1 MLLTGVDLGGDYQRG
16 TATVHGVDLLFTV
29 DGIIVRGPEP
39 GAERLVAWSGLDS
52 ASARARARQAD
63 GSTAMVLVLQS
74 GSETVRFFLPADRV
88 TAGQAAYLDHAL
100 PFWLARYG
108 GTSGPEA
115 GSSDAAVPD
124 AANADAAVSDAD
136 SADAAVSDAAG
147 PPSNDIPEGSTT
159 PQQPSTPQAPP
170 SPVVPSPSAPVPPT
184 VPVPPAGWVTP
195 PVGPVP
201 PTTPVP
207 PGGWVTPP
215 TVPGPPTT
223 PVAPAA
229 WATPAGSVPPAA
241 PLPTASGPGAPAMQP
256 IESGPEPTNPRRFMR
271 RRTLFVAIGTLVAV
285 VIAGA
290 VYLAT
295 NNSGTAS
302 VSPTTTP
309 RTAPPSADQQL
320 VNSINLRL
328 TDLPAGWTRV
338 PPIGS
343 ALTPAQKRSQA
354 QAVDQFAGCLGMP
367 QTFIG
372 GLFGTLAQKDQS
384 AAGDSPT
391 FAGAA
396 TATTIAQSHTTVV
409 KTATDATADAVP
421 FTKSNFTSCFSQ
433 FQNAS
438 ASAQV
443 SGGTAQTATATLFP
457 PPTGV
462 GAYGFVTTSTLPGH
476 GSVVTEIIFMIGG
489 RSETGLTLQATGTS
503 IAPDVVNS
511 AYSAMVQRI
520 AAAGKT

>member
-1 MLLTGVDLGGDYQRG
+1 
-16 TATVHGVDLLFTV
+16 
-29 DGIIVRGPEP
+29 
-39 GAERLVAWSGLDS
+39 
-52 ASARARARQAD
+52 
-63 GSTAMVLVLQS
+63 
-74 GSETVRFFLPADRV
+74 
-88 TAGQAAYLDHAL
+88 
-100 PFWLARYG
+100 
-108 GTSGPEA
+108 
-115 GSSDAAVPD
+115 
-124 AANADAAVSDAD
+124 
-136 SADAAVSDAAG
+136 
-147 PPSNDIPEGSTT
+147 
-159 PQQPSTPQAPP
+159 
-170 SPVVPSPSAPVPPT
+170 
-184 VPVPPAGWVTP
+184 
-195 PVGPVP
+195 
-201 PTTPVP
+201 
-207 PGGWVTPP
+207 
-215 TVPGPPTT
+215 
-223 PVAPAA
+223 
-229 WATPAGSVPPAA
+229 
-241 PLPTASGPGAPAMQP
+241 MQP
-256 IESGPEPTNPRRFMR
+256 IESGTQPTNPRRFMR

-295 NNSGTAS
+295 NNSGNAS

-320 VNSINLRL
+320 VDSINLRL

-367 QTFIG
+367 QAFIG

-396 TATTIAQSHTTVV
+396 TSTTIAQSHTTVV

-462 GAYGFVTTSTLPGH
+462 GVYGFVTTSTLPGH

-489 RSETGLTLQATGTS
+489 RTETGLTLQATGTS
-503 IAPDVVNS
+503 IASDVVNS
-511 AYSAMVQRI
+511 AYSAMIQRI
-520 AAAGKT
+520 ADAGRT